1 MAPIKFEDHIR
12 EQLEGRRIEPSA
24 GSWEKLNQRLDNAPE
39 GKKSFGWLYVAVAAV
54 AAILI
59 VSVFFTT
66 HQNTEVAAPIVE
78 NPAETPI
85 ENPAEKQE
93 APASF
98 EPEER
103 IAVEENTSGQK
114 EEILKPEI
122 QKKPVISSEEI
133 TGEFSQTEENV
144 AEVIPNNGVSEE
156 LEKAEKPKLEEL
168 LLTSKIEEL
177 VAEVAKKEENGTVTD
192 AEVNELL
199 AEAARE
205 ISQQRNFYNRGKV
218 DADALLADVESEIDQ
233 SFRREVFE
241 MLKDGFQKARTAIVS
256 RNY

>member
-1 MAPIKFEDHIR
+1 M
-12 EQLEGRRIEPSA
+12 
-24 GSWEKLNQRLDNAPE
+24 
-39 GKKSFGWLYVAVAAV
+39 
-54 AAILI
+54 
-59 VSVFFTT
+59 
-66 HQNTEVAAPIVE
+66 
-78 NPAETPI
+78 
-85 ENPAEKQE
+85 
-93 APASF
+93 
-98 EPEER
+98 
-103 IAVEENTSGQK
+103 
-114 EEILKPEI
+114 
-122 QKKPVISSEEI
+122 
-133 TGEFSQTEENV
+133 
-144 AEVIPNNGVSEE
+144 
-156 LEKAEKPKLEEL
+156 

>member
-1 MAPIKFEDHIR
+1 M
-12 EQLEGRRIEPSA
+12 
-24 GSWEKLNQRLDNAPE
+24 
-39 GKKSFGWLYVAVAAV
+39 
-54 AAILI
+54 
-59 VSVFFTT
+59 
-66 HQNTEVAAPIVE
+66 
-78 NPAETPI
+78 
-85 ENPAEKQE
+85 
-93 APASF
+93 
-98 EPEER
+98 
-103 IAVEENTSGQK
+103 
-114 EEILKPEI
+114 
-122 QKKPVISSEEI
+122 ISSKEI

-156 LEKAEKPKLEEL
+156 LEKKQKSQNWKNCCSLLKLKSWWL
-168 LLTSKIEEL
+168 RSL
-177 VAEVAKKEENGTVTD
+177 KKEENGTVTD

>member
-1 MAPIKFEDHIR
+1 M
-12 EQLEGRRIEPSA
+12 
-24 GSWEKLNQRLDNAPE
+24 
-39 GKKSFGWLYVAVAAV
+39 
-54 AAILI
+54 
-59 VSVFFTT
+59 
-66 HQNTEVAAPIVE
+66 
-78 NPAETPI
+78 
-85 ENPAEKQE
+85 
-93 APASF
+93 
-98 EPEER
+98 
-103 IAVEENTSGQK
+103 
-114 EEILKPEI
+114 
-122 QKKPVISSEEI
+122 ISSKEI

-156 LEKAEKPKLEEL
+156 LEKQKSQNWKNCCSLLKLKSWWL
-168 LLTSKIEEL
+168 RSL
-177 VAEVAKKEENGTVTD
+177 KKEENGTVTD